1 MRRRDASRCY
11 HRRNASASN
20 RALCLALAGSTGS
33 SSLQSLSQLSRGS
46 SDDHSAPLPKIGDV
60 VDRMVE
66 RAKRQD
72 EEGVELGYESRITT
86 TIDTLNDDGE
96 VTKTERTLH
105 KRYRVEDQTVRG
117 AHRVKRASAHRE
129 RTKGRARPTR
139 EVCARG
145 EEESRRGRCAAR
157 DERRTSGPSRVGPH
171 HQVPSLARRGRHD
184 RRRAVLGRR
193 LQTA

>member
-1 MRRRDASRCY
+1 MRLRLTVRSASRWQA
-11 HRRNASASN
+11 RRVP
-20 RALCLALAGSTGS
+20 RP
-33 SSLQSLSQLSRGS
+33 SSLSHNCRAAHRTITPLQKL
-46 SDDHSAPLPKIGDV
+46 PLPKIGDV